1 MDSKHSQSE
10 EKSPEGEK
18 GAFLEN
24 DTWALGGKTFRSRLM
39 VGTSQY
45 PNPGLMFRAIEA
57 SGAEIVTVSIR
68 RVNLKEKESTF
79 LSHEFMQRF
88 QLLPNTS
95 GCYTAREAIL
105 TAELSR
111 EALGTDWIK
120 VEVIGDEKTLL
131 PDPVELLKACEA
143 LVERG
148 FVVLPYTNDDPILCK
163 RLADLGCAAVM
174 PLASP
179 IGTGLGIRNPHNLM
193 LIRDAVSIPL
203 IVDAGIGTASDAAIA
218 MELGYD
224 GILLN
229 TAIAQAQDPVLMAH
243 AMRLGIE
250 AGRAAHLAGRIPK
263 AYHAKASSPMDG
275 LLFGP

>member
-1 MDSKHSQSE
+1 MND
-10 EKSPEGEK
+10 P
-18 GAFLEN
+18 LEI
-24 DTWALGGKTFRSRLM
+24 AGQTFNSRLM
-39 VGTSQY
+39 IGTAQY
-45 PNPGLMFRAIEA
+45 PSPEIMFRAIEE

-68 RVNLKEKESTF
+68 RMNMADLGNTF
-79 LSHEFMQRF
+79 LSHDFLKKY

-105 TAELSR
+105 TAELAR

-131 PDPVELLKACEA
+131 PDPVELLKACEV
-143 LVERG
+143 LVEKG
-148 FVVLPYTNDDPILCK
+148 FKVLPYSNDDPILCK
-163 RLADLGCAAVM
+163 RLANLGCAAVM

-193 LIRDAVSIPL
+193 LIREAVDLPL

-229 TAIAQAQDPVLMAH
+229 TAIAGAKDPVLMAS
-243 AMRLGIE
+243 AMKHGLI
-250 AGRAAHLAGRIPK
+250 AGRSAYKAGRIPK
-263 AYHAKASSPMDG
+263 SFAAKASSPLDG
-275 LLFGP
+275 LLFGL

>member
-1 MDSKHSQSE
+1 MTVPPKDDV
-10 EKSPEGEK
+10 
-18 GAFLEN
+18 LRI
-24 DTWALGGKTFRSRLM
+24 GGKEFRSRLM
-39 VGTSQY
+39 IGTSMY
-45 PNPGLMFRAIEA
+45 PNPALMFNSIRE

-68 RVNLKEKESTF
+68 RINLNSKEDTF
-79 LSHEFMQRF
+79 LGHAFMQDF
-88 QLLPNTS
+88 HLLPNTS

-111 EALGTDWIK
+111 EALGTNWIK
-120 VEVIGDEKTLL
+120 VEVIGDETTLL
-131 PDPVELLKACEA
+131 PDAVELLKACEV
-143 LVERG
+143 LVGKG
-148 FVVLPYTNDDPILCK
+148 FVVLPYCNDDPILCK
-163 RLADLGCAAVM
+163 RLAAIGCAAVM

-193 LIRDAVSIPL
+193 LIRDAVDLPL

-229 TAIAQAQDPVLMAH
+229 TAIAQAQDPVRMAR

-250 AGRAAHLAGRIPK
+250 AGREAFLAGRIPK
-263 AYHAKASSPMDG
+263 AYHAKASSPLDG
-275 LLFGP
+275 RIGGF